1 MAEPARP
8 VRGEAGQAGFVHG
21 SALMQDGAA
30 EREAWLGIHTAPSS
44 SLPKK
49 IMGFL
54 NAS

>member
-8 VRGEAGQAGFVHG
+8 VRGEAGQAGLVHG

-30 EREAWLGIHTAPSS
+30 ERDAWLGSHTAPSS
-44 SLPKK
+44 GIPKT
-49 IMGFL
+49 IMDFL